1 MIGQSKEQPQELMRL
16 IGTDNYTLPSH
27 WGREFQHVQKD
38 SLNADT
44 RKKEYKSLITA
55 NRLRPLTMIAEKE
68 VLKLDHMSIQIQRA
82 HTFGDWISGQDH
94 RNRVMEEN
102 LDSMASQTYTSV
114 GLDGQIKNDSGPPV
128 PSRLFWQKPNLITAE
143 SELAG
148 YLSSR
153 QSRGAT

>member
-1 MIGQSKEQPQELMRL
+1 
-16 IGTDNYTLPSH
+16 
-27 WGREFQHVQKD
+27 
-38 SLNADT
+38 
-44 RKKEYKSLITA
+44 
-55 NRLRPLTMIAEKE
+55 MIAEKE

-128 PSRLFWQKPNLITAE
+128 PSRLF
-143 SELAG
+143 
-148 YLSSR
+148 
-153 QSRGAT
+153 